1 VDKDVVPHKKLLGTY
16 ELQKFDAKYISER
29 MFSILYEIDLRDLL
43 TSTML
48 RRSVVM
54 SAKHSG
60 VQALIGQHVKRD
72 VPYIHCLNHK
82 LHFVVQPIRLKML
95 KPRAPDF
102 GGTQNFRSNDDFQ
115 HLVPFSPATISSND
129 DFQHLLPSS
138 SIYFPFS
145 PALLPF
151 SPDLS
156 IVVFYG

>member
-1 VDKDVVPHKKLLGTY
+1 
-16 ELQKFDAKYISER
+16 
-29 MFSILYEIDLRDLL
+29 
-43 TSTML
+43 
-48 RRSVVM
+48 M